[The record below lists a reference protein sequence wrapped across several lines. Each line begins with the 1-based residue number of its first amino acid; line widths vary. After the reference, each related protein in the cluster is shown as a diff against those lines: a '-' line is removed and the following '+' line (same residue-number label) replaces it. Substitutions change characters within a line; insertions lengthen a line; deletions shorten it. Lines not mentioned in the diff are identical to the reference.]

1 MSLIEQM
8 MEPCTLLN
16 RVRQNDGYGGYT
28 ESWTDG
34 ATFSAPFIKNSSP
47 EVTLAEMQGANEVF
61 TVVVPQTFSLDY
73 HDVFRRDSDGTTF
86 RVTSYTRDTDPP
98 ARSTVKIAKV
108 TAERW
113 VIPAE

>member
-1 MSLIEQM
+1 MSLIESM

-34 ATFSAPFIKNSSP
+34 ATFSATFIKNTSP
-47 EVTLAEMQGANEVF
+47 EVTLAEMQGANEIYN
-61 TVVVPQTFSLDY
+61 VVVPKGFTLDY
-73 HDVFRRDSDGTTF
+73 HDVFRRESEGSTF
-86 RVTSYTRDTDPP
+86 RVTSYTRDSDAPEQ
-98 ARSTVKIAKV
+98 STVKIAKV